1 MNPTKIVKFKRT
13 GQDSAILEIERFF
26 DHPEN
31 GGEMEY
37 SFDDQ
42 KKTEKYVFFLSL
54 EELYSITREAL
65 RASSEKIEIKKPG
78 SY

>member
-13 GQDSAILEIERFF
+13 SQDSAILEIERFF

-42 KKTEKYVFFLSL
+42 KKTEKYVFFLTL

-65 RASSEKIEIKKPG
+65 RASSEKVEIKKPG
-78 SY
+78 TY

>member
-1 MNPTKIVKFKRT
+1 MNPTKIVKFKRI
-13 GQDSAILEIERFF
+13 GQDSAIIEIERFF

-42 KKTEKYVFFLSL
+42 KKTEKYVFFLTL
-54 EELYSITREAL
+54 EELYSITREAI
-65 RASSEKIEIKKPG
+65 RASSEKVEIKKPG
-78 SY
+78 TY